1 MKNRNL
7 RFPVG
12 TAAGKRRFLL
22 FTGLFPQLSADKF
35 QHTARDA
42 AGLIRNEKTVGKFL
56 FAGVYIG
63 HLKTGR
69 YRITAAQKSAQN
81 ARDLRGH
88 RNHGTI
94 CRADLRNGLTRFHD
108 ISNFAEIHKY
118 TGRAAWITRSLA

>member
-56 FAGVYIG
+56 FARVYIG

-69 YRITAAQKSAQN
+69 YRITAAQKYLFLPTARECILLLWESFRLN
-81 ARDLRGH
+81 APH
-88 RNHGTI
+88 
-94 CRADLRNGLTRFHD
+94 
-108 ISNFAEIHKY
+108 
-118 TGRAAWITRSLA
+118 